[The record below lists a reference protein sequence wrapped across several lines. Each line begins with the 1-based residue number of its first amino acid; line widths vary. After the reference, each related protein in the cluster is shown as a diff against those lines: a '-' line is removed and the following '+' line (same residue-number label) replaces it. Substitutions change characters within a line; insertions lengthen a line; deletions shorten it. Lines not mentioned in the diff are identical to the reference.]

1 MQSGKIDYFAPDEIT
16 PKKMTERHER
26 ASGDMKS
33 DPHDVFQSW
42 VSSYTD
48 SLYAWAYSKVADK
61 ATAED
66 LVQETFL
73 SAYQSYGKFRSESS
87 PKTWLFSILNN
98 KIIDHLR
105 QKLKAP
111 SFSQDT
117 AFFELYFD
125 QWEQWQKSARPKEWN
140 ETDLNLLDNNDFRNT
155 LQRCMENLPR
165 NWNSAVQLKYL
176 QQKDS
181 QEICQDLQISPS
193 NFWQVIHRAKLQLRK
208 CLELHW
214 FKK

>member
-1 MQSGKIDYFAPDEIT
+1 
-16 PKKMTERHER
+16 MTERHEQ
-26 ASGDMKS
+26 ASGDTKN
-33 DPHDVFQSW
+33 DTHVVFRSW
-42 VSSYTD
+42 VTSYTD
-48 SLYAWAYSKVADK
+48 NMYAWAYSKVADK
-61 ATAED
+61 SMAED

-73 SAYQSYGKFRSESS
+73 SAYQSFDKFRSDSS

-105 QKLKAP
+105 QKLKTQA
-111 SFSQDT
+111 FSQDT

-125 QWEQWQKSARPKEWN
+125 RWEHWQRSERPREWQ
-140 ETDLNLLDNNDFRNT
+140 ETDLNLLDNSDFRNT
-155 LQRCMENLPR
+155 LKKCMENLPLQ
-165 NWNSAVQLKYL
+165 WNAAVQLKYL
-176 QQKDS
+176 EQKDG

-193 NFWQVIHRAKLQLRK
+193 NFWQLIHRAKLQLRK

>member
-1 MQSGKIDYFAPDEIT
+1 
-16 PKKMTERHER
+16 MTERHV
-26 ASGDMKS
+26 
-33 DPHDVFQSW
+33 VFRSW
-42 VSSYTD
+42 VTSYTD

-61 ATAED
+61 PTAED

-73 SAYQSYGKFRSESS
+73 SAYQSFEKFRSESS

-105 QKLKAP
+105 QKIKAP
-111 SFSQDT
+111 ALSGDT
-117 AFFELYFD
+117 AFFEMYFD
-125 QWEQWQKSARPKEWN
+125 GRERWQRSERPKEWQG
-140 ETDLNLLDNNDFRNT
+140 TDLNLLDNSEFKNT
-155 LQRCMENLPR
+155 LQKCMENLPR
-165 NWNSAVQLKYL
+165 NWNTAMQLKYL
-176 QQKDS
+176 QQKDG

-193 NFWQVIHRAKLQLRK
+193 NFWQLIHRAKLQLRK